1 MSNHIFIG
9 ATKGPPQET
18 KARELFLR
26 MKWVK
31 DAAQE
36 IDPSSSIQF
45 ETNKQ
50 AHTIKMIS

>member
-18 KARELFLR
+18 KAREFFLR

-36 IDPSSSIQF
+36 IDYSSSIQF
-45 ETNKQ
+45 GTNKQ
-50 AHTIKMIS
+50 AHTIKMSS